1 MPGLL
6 NQSTWAPLPLKAS
19 SIKACTNGYSLRM
32 CTSLTYTNPET
43 EPVEGVF
50 VYLLEESE
58 TVVAFEASTA
68 GRLVTIQVKNR
79 GRTEDCCFDCCSRA
93 NLALQCNNGHLI
105 LDEDMDRTTFIVSTG
120 LIGSLETM
128 TIFLSTTLE
137 LQTQQNGT
145 VQVFFS
151 SVFMP
156 LVCSNEGKTESTR
169 TEEQR
174 FSSTGCFGGGGL
186 KAEKSLTSGHHS
198 LPEIFTEQVYNPVPY
213 EFNFEMLVRGPCLL
227 AGVESPTHALRADA
241 DPIARSASTL
251 YITLAEKHQCDRNL
265 KIILHPSEP
274 HVPHILLEGGS
285 MSFEEYEQRIK
296 SRRDFS
302 RAMKKDSNTDKK
314 VDFVRK
320 RFHKDITFNPVLM
333 LNFCPD
339 LHGIPTDF
347 GNVTREM
354 IFLIDRS
361 GSMSGVNIEK
371 IKEAMVVTIK
381 SLPPGT
387 LLNIIGFGSNVRTLF
402 SSSRTC
408 SDDTL
413 SLACEYVQR
422 MRADMGGTNILGAL
436 SWIFKQPVQRG
447 YPRQLFILTDAS
459 VSHAGKII
467 ELVRKNASSAR
478 CFSYGLGPNACNR
491 LLRGVAKVT
500 GGTFEFF
507 NEGERLQPKL
517 IKSLKKAIEPV
528 MSDITIEWYLP
539 DTLEVLLSPSEIGP
553 LYPGD
558 HLNGYGVI
566 YDLSGF
572 QRKKDAVK
580 QHISKTLLKGSAN
593 SVFQTQDESSTSVLP
608 DGIKSPFPVEK
619 NDVEEALKEISRE
632 ISIEFSGANAEE
644 NEKCKDLESD
654 PFNDLRKRIS
664 HSSYI
669 QEQYT
674 LTHCSISSDKGI
686 QDQSTPTRGSNS
698 SDSTE
703 PQDNDRK
710 IASLPHGLENIAH
723 QGQKSLLHWES
734 SKKVLSPFE
743 LVNGKSSVGVDPSSD
758 EARRKRKVIAQAA
771 LSGRSFSS
779 PNGQLDM
786 RHLRKALEK
795 VSTDQTMNWSVGG
808 RINDIGCESQQFQ
821 ADSFSR
827 MSLNDSNT
835 LLFQVPTPEWD
846 TFFDPENLFSPV
858 TSEDPGLTE
867 VDDVPIMQCKSVIHG
882 LICGQSVTWE
892 VTANLS
898 SFYHTPSQQE
908 STQATEN
915 PWDDILHQLTAQ
927 SVIRDFENMAEKES
941 EIEYGP
947 SRRHRLKAIQTS
959 RACNSMSIYTT
970 IIPINA
976 ATQES
981 LLSYVEVRNTGVK
994 FNQTRGSCS
1003 GSKRQRS
1010 YSVGLGRRQSSH
1022 DSEDLDDMFVSTEKE
1037 EIPPSP
1043 TSMGSS
1049 SSSGWERQSVLDDGL
1064 EQETVHKD
1072 WWWDSANTHCE
1083 GAIMKITDREAEV
1096 CGDNNAPESPDALED
1111 KSGTSALQGSTEHSA
1126 SSMSLEPGISPVIDT
1141 SEGLN
1146 EFKREAQINAQSPS
1160 TISVRSQKSFD
1171 NFFGSRF
1178 NLGRYRSPSHTG
1190 KYIPIKP
1197 NHLSAKLDTSPEEE
1211 INDYLPLVRLQ
1222 LASGT
1227 FLLNEAFSEAVQI
1240 PLDQLRRASPFSCH
1254 RACLSLSSRC
1264 MSPRTPGSK
1273 TETPLRR
1280 EISIHSQSAT
1290 QSCASKK
1297 NGQSV
1302 SDKDQ
1307 GNTEEST
1314 RSSKKITW
1322 SHLEDVF
1329 DQTSPPASLYNSF
1342 SASPD
1347 GLSTT
1352 LQQVDSGRGSE
1363 TDLYENSPA
1372 TSETSGAFYES
1383 ANDLNSQ
1390 YDDVEGMSW
1399 ATAVALGWLEHQC
1412 AGYFLEWELIAAK
1425 ADMWL
1430 HSQQLPEQVNVNGL
1444 KAATRQ
1450 LFLLLR
1456 HWNENIKLNMLCYN
1470 PNNM

>member
-6 NQSTWAPLPLKAS
+6 NQFTWAPLPLKAS
-19 SIKACTNGYSLRM
+19 CIKACTHGYSLRVS
-32 CTSLTYTNPET
+32 TSLTYTNPET

-68 GRLVTIQVKNR
+68 GRLVTIQIKNR
-79 GRTEDCCFDCCSRA
+79 GRIEDCCFDCCSHA
-93 NLALQCNNGHLI
+93 NLAPRCNNGHLI

-145 VQVFFS
+145 VQVVFS

-156 LVCSNEGKTESTR
+156 LVSRKEGKIESTR
-169 TEEQR
+169 SDEQG
-174 FSSTGCFGGGGL
+174 FSSTGCFGAGGF
-186 KAEKSLTSGHHS
+186 KPEKSSTTGHRS
-198 LPEIFTEQVYNPVPY
+198 LPEIFTEQVINPIPY
-213 EFNFEMLVRGPCLL
+213 EFSFEMLVRGPCLL

-241 DPIARSASTL
+241 DPIARSASTV
-251 YITLAEKHQCDRNL
+251 YITLAEKHQYDRNL

-274 HVPHILLEGGS
+274 HVPHILLEEGS
-285 MSFEEYEQRIK
+285 NSFEEYEQHIK
-296 SRRDFS
+296 SRRDFI
-302 RAMKKDSNTDKK
+302 RAMKKNSNTDKK

-339 LHGIPTDF
+339 LHDIPTDF
-347 GNVTREM
+347 GNVTREI

-371 IKEAMVVTIK
+371 IKEAMVVAIK
-381 SLPPGT
+381 SLPPRT

-408 SDDTL
+408 NDETL

-436 SWIFKQPVQRG
+436 SWIYKQPVHRG

-459 VSHAGKII
+459 VSHTGKII

-478 CFSYGLGPNACNR
+478 CFSYGLGPNACKR

-517 IKSLKKAIEPV
+517 IKSLKKAIEPA

-572 QRKKDAVK
+572 QRKKNAVK
-580 QHISKTLLKGSAN
+580 QHISKTMLKGSAN
-593 SVFQTQDESSTSVLP
+593 SVFQALDESSASVSTE
-608 DGIKSPFPVEK
+608 GIKSPFPVEK
-619 NDVEEALKEISRE
+619 NDIEEALKEISRE

-644 NEKCKDLESD
+644 NEKYSEAD

-674 LTHCSISSDKGI
+674 LTRCSISSEKGI
-686 QDQSTPTRGSNS
+686 RDQSTPTRGSNS

-703 PQDNDRK
+703 PQDIDRE
-710 IASLPHGLENIAH
+710 IASLPHGLESIAH
-723 QGQKSLLHWES
+723 QGQKSLLRSES
-734 SKKVLSPFE
+734 SKKALSNFE
-743 LVNGKSSVGVDPSSD
+743 SVNGKNSVGVDPSSD

-771 LSGRSFSS
+771 LSCRSFSS

-795 VSTDQTMNWSVGG
+795 VSTDRTLNWSVGG

-827 MSLNDSNT
+827 KSLNDSNT
-835 LLFQVPTPEWD
+835 LLFQVSTPEWD
-846 TFFDPENLFSPV
+846 TFFDPENLFSPMN
-858 TSEDPGLTE
+858 SEDPGLTE
-867 VDDVPIMQCKSVIHG
+867 VNDIPPMQCKSVIHG
-882 LICGQSVTWE
+882 LICGKSVTWE

-898 SFYHTPSQQE
+898 SLYHAPSQQE
-908 STQATEN
+908 STQIAEN
-915 PWDDILHQLTAQ
+915 PWEEILHQLTVQ

-947 SRRHRLKAIQTS
+947 SRRYRLKAIQTS
-959 RACNSMSIYTT
+959 RACNSMSMYTT
-970 IIPINA
+970 IIPMNA
-976 ATQES
+976 VTQEC
-981 LLSYVEVRNTGVK
+981 LPSYVEVRNTGVK

-1010 YSVGLGRRQSSH
+1010 YSVGLGRRHSSH

-1037 EIPPSP
+1037 ETPASP

-1049 SSSGWERQSVLDDGL
+1049 SSSGWERQSVPDGN
-1064 EQETVHKD
+1064 V
-1072 WWWDSANTHCE
+1072 
-1083 GAIMKITDREAEV
+1083 
-1096 CGDNNAPESPDALED
+1096 
-1111 KSGTSALQGSTEHSA
+1111 
-1126 SSMSLEPGISPVIDT
+1126 
-1141 SEGLN
+1141 
-1146 EFKREAQINAQSPS
+1146 QSPS
-1160 TISVRSQKSFD
+1160 TMSVRSQKSFE

-1197 NHLSAKLDTSPEEE
+1197 NRLSAKLDISPEEE
-1211 INDYLPLVRLQ
+1211 INDYLPLVQLQ
-1222 LASGT
+1222 LASGA

-1240 PLDQLRRASPFSCH
+1240 PLDRLRRASPFSCH
-1254 RACLSLSSRC
+1254 RASLSPSSRC

-1273 TETPLRR
+1273 TETLLRR
-1280 EISIHSQSAT
+1280 EISIHSQNET
-1290 QSCASKK
+1290 QPCASKK
-1297 NGQSV
+1297 DVQSV
-1302 SDKDQ
+1302 SEKDQ
-1307 GNTEEST
+1307 RNTEEST
-1314 RSSKKITW
+1314 KSSKKIKW
-1322 SHLEDVF
+1322 SHLEGVF
-1329 DQTSPPASLYNSF
+1329 DPTSSPASLYNSF
-1342 SASPD
+1342 NASTD
-1347 GLSTT
+1347 GLSTA

-1363 TDLYENSPA
+1363 TDLNENSPV

-1390 YDDVEGMSW
+1390 YDDLEGMSW

-1425 ADMWL
+1425 ADSWL
-1430 HSQQLPEQVNVNGL
+1430 HSQQLPERVNVNGL